1 MLRTAFLGNCNAF
14 NMLLTDWLAQRTDLR
29 VVIWGAADYWAN
41 SWRGRA
47 RFFWRRAKRY
57 SIFKALDEILFY
69 AFYRFFLQERDA
81 FYMNRMIKAYREE
94 NDVVPSGTPFY
105 VMRVRDVNTPE
116 VREALV
122 SEGVD
127 VMFVDCLDAYVK
139 PFIFEA
145 PRLGTYLWH
154 EGFTPEYR
162 GFHCPLYTIINKEL
176 DKLGSTFLKMD
187 RGFDTGPIVV
197 QTPVRD
203 VDPLTEPYG
212 YIAHKGILDSLPV
225 VGKLIGDLEAGRPL
239 PRVDREGA
247 PSRIYTRPGIT
258 DYIRFRLAVRRL
270 KREARTENI
279 PE

>member
-1 MLRTAFLGNCNAF
+1 MLRAAFMGNCNAF
-14 NMLLTDWLAQRTDLR
+14 NLLLADWLAQRTDLR

-41 SWRGRA
+41 SWRGRV

-69 AFYRFFLQERDA
+69 AVYRLFLWKGDA

-94 NDVVPSGTPFY
+94 HNVVASRKPFR
-105 VMRVRDVNTPE
+105 VMRVRDVNSAE

-122 SEGVD
+122 AEKVD
-127 VMFVDCLDAYVK
+127 VMFADCLDAYVK

-162 GFHCPLYTIINKEL
+162 GFHCPLYTIRNKEL

-212 YIAHKGILDSLPV
+212 YIAHKGILDSLPEV
-225 VGKLIGDLEAGRPL
+225 EKVIEALEAGTPL
-239 PRVDREGA
+239 PSVNKEGA
-247 PSRIYTRPGIT
+247 PSRMYTRPGIT
-258 DYIRFRLAVRRL
+258 DYIRFRLARRQL
-270 KREARTENI
+270 RRKARTK
-279 PE
+279 

>member
-1 MLRTAFLGNCNAF
+1 MLRAAFLGNCNAF
-14 NMLLTDWLAQRTDLR
+14 NILLVDWLAQRTDLR
-29 VVIWGAADYWAN
+29 AVIWGGVDYWAY
-41 SWRGRA
+41 SWRGRL

-57 SIFKALDEILFY
+57 SIFKILDEILFY
-69 AFYRFFLQERDA
+69 SFYRFFLQERDA
-81 FYMNRMIKAYREE
+81 FYMNRMIKAYRDEH
-94 NDVVPSGTPFY
+94 NVFGSSKPFR
-105 VMRVRDVNTPE
+105 VMRVGDVNTPE
-116 VREALV
+116 VRETLV

-139 PFIFEA
+139 PFIYEA

-162 GFHCPLYTIINKEL
+162 GFHCPLYTIANKEL

-187 RGFDTGPIVV
+187 RGFDTGPVV
-197 QTPVRD
+197 LQTPVRD

-212 YIAHKGILDSLPV
+212 YIAHKGILDSLPEV
-225 VGKLIGDLEAGRPL
+225 EKVIAALEAGQPL
-239 PRVDREGA
+239 PSVDREGA

-258 DYIRFRLAVRRL
+258 DYIRFRLAVRKL
-270 KREARTENI
+270 KKKARSENI

>member
-1 MLRTAFLGNCNAF
+1 MLRAAFLGNCNAF

-29 VVIWGAADYWAN
+29 VVIWGGVDYWAY
-41 SWRGRA
+41 SWRGRIK
-47 RFFWRRAKRY
+47 FFRRRARRY

-69 AFYRFFLQERDA
+69 TFYRFFMQKRDA
-81 FYMNRMIKAYREE
+81 FYMNRMIRSYRKE
-94 NDVVPSGTPFY
+94 NDVFGSSKPFR
-105 VMRVRDVNTPE
+105 VMRVQDVNTPE
-116 VREALV
+116 VRQALV

-162 GFHCPLYTIINKEL
+162 GFHCPLYTITNMEL

-187 RGFDTGPIVV
+187 RGFDTGPAVL

-212 YIAHKGILDSLPV
+212 YIAHKGILDSLPQV
-225 VGKLIGDLEAGRPL
+225 EKVIAALEAGEPL
-239 PRVDREGA
+239 PSVNREGA
-247 PSRIYTRPGIT
+247 RSRIYTRPGIT
-258 DYIRFRLAVRRL
+258 DYIRFRLALRRL
-270 KREARTENI
+270 KREARSGK
-279 PE
+279 PPR

>member
-1 MLRTAFLGNCNAF
+1 MLRAAFLGNCNAF
-14 NMLLTDWLAQRTDLR
+14 NLLLVDWLAQRTELR

-41 SWRGRA
+41 SWRGRV

-69 AFYRFFLQERDA
+69 AFYRLFLRKGDA
-81 FYMNRMIKAYREE
+81 FYMNRMIENYRAEHR
-94 NDVVPSGTPFY
+94 VAAGRKPYRVI
-105 VMRVRDVNTPE
+105 RVRDVNTPE

-122 SEGVD
+122 AEKVD
-127 VMFVDCLDAYVK
+127 VMFADCLDAYVR

-162 GFHCPLYTIINKEL
+162 GFHCPLYAIINKEP
-176 DKLGSTFLKMD
+176 DKIGSTFLKMD
-187 RGFDTGPIVV
+187 RGFDTGPIVL

-212 YIAHKGILDSLPV
+212 YVAHKGILDSLPEV
-225 VGKLIGDLEAGRPL
+225 EKVIAALEAGRPL
-239 PRVDREGA
+239 PSVNKEGA
-247 PSRIYTRPGIT
+247 PSRLYTRPGIT
-258 DYIRFRLAVRRL
+258 DLIRFGLARRRL
-270 KREARTENI
+270 RKDAR
-279 PE
+279 PK

>member
-1 MLRTAFLGNCNAF
+1 
-14 NMLLTDWLAQRTDLR
+14 MLLVDWLAQRTDLR

-57 SIFKALDEILFY
+57 SVFKALDEILFY
-69 AFYRFFLQERDA
+69 SFYRLFLWKRIA
-81 FYMNRMIKAYREE
+81 FYMNRMIKGYRVEHG
-94 NDVVPSGTPFY
+94 VAASGKPFR
-105 VMRVRDVNTPE
+105 VMRVQDVNKPE

-139 PFIFEA
+139 PFIFET

-162 GFHCPLYTIINKEL
+162 GFHCPLYTITNREL

-187 RGFDTGPIVV
+187 RGFDTGPIVL

-212 YIAHKGILDSLPV
+212 YIAHKGILDSLPEV
-225 VGKLIGDLEAGRPL
+225 EKVIAALEAGTPL
-239 PRVDREGA
+239 PSVDRQGA

-258 DYIRFRLAVRRL
+258 DYIRFRLAVRKL
-270 KREARTENI
+270 KREARSGK
-279 PE
+279 PPR